1 MSDSDRVQLA
11 FIEESV
17 FGQKETGS
25 NLQVLRFTSE
35 SLHQESDHAQ
45 SGEVRDDRQV
55 SDVIRTRVKAAG
67 DIGLELSY
75 NAYDDFM
82 QAALMS
88 AAWSSLVTVG
98 PATTISATNSD
109 NSFNDSANG
118 FASIV
123 ANQWIEVRGFAT
135 EANNGYFKVVSA
147 AAGKVV
153 VSGGTLTDEAAGP
166 SVTIKMGPQIVNGT
180 NCPSFNIEKQYTD
193 LSNEF
198 AILTGMCI
206 DQFNLNV
213 AAGEIITGGFTFMG
227 SSEESAT
234 ASSGTG
240 YDAATTKD
248 VMSAVDDV
256 ENILENQATF
266 DITAFS
272 MQLQNNLR
280 DRIQVG
286 TAATISIGTGVLSIT
301 GTMQAYFE
309 SKAILDKF
317 LNQTSSSLAILMEDT
332 DGNAYILDL
341 PRLKYTAG
349 QRNAPGQSQD
359 VIADMGFTAYRN
371 PTEDVTIRIAK
382 FDAA

>member
-11 FIEESV
+11 YVEETT

-25 NLQVLRFTSE
+25 NLQVMRFTSE

-45 SGEVRDDRQV
+45 SGEIRDDRQV
-55 SDVIRTRVKAAG
+55 SDVIRTRVRAAG

-98 PATTISATNSD
+98 PATTISAANSD
-109 NSFNDSANG
+109 NSFNDTGSG
-118 FASIV
+118 FGSIV
-123 ANQWIEVRGFAT
+123 ANQWIKVSGFTTAT
-135 EANNGYFKVVSA
+135 NNGYFKVVSA
-147 AAGKVV
+147 TAAKIV
-153 VSGGTLTDEAAGP
+153 VSGGTLTDEAAGD

-180 NCPSFNIEKQYTD
+180 TCPSFNIEKQYTD
-193 LSNEF
+193 LSNEL

-227 SSEESAT
+227 SAEGSLT

-240 YDAATTKD
+240 YDAASIKD

-266 DITAFS
+266 NITAFS

-280 DRIQVG
+280 DRMQVG

-341 PRLKYTAG
+341 PQLKYTAG

-371 PTEDVTIRIAK
+371 STEDVTVRIAK
-382 FDAA
+382 FDGP

>member
-1 MSDSDRVQLA
+1 VQLA

-45 SGEVRDDRQV
+45 SGEIRDDRQV
-55 SDVIRTRVKAAG
+55 SDVIRTRVRAAG

-98 PATTISATNSD
+98 PATTISAANSD
-109 NSFNDSANG
+109 NSFNDTGSG
-118 FASIV
+118 FGSIV
-123 ANQWIEVRGFAT
+123 ANQWIKVSGFTTAT
-135 EANNGYFKVVSA
+135 NNGYFKVVSA
-147 AAGKVV
+147 TADKIV
-153 VSGGTLTDEAAGP
+153 VSGGTLTDEDAGD

-180 NCPSFNIEKQYTD
+180 TCPSFNIEKQYTD
-193 LSNEF
+193 LSNEL

-227 SSEESAT
+227 SAEESAT

-301 GTMQAYFE
+301 GTMKAYFE
-309 SKAILDKF
+309 SRAILDKF
-317 LNQTSSSLAILMEDT
+317 LNQSTSSLAILMEDAA
-332 DGNAYILDL
+332 GNAYILEL
-341 PRLKYTAG
+341 PQLKYTAG